1 MNAENIHNFDLE
13 QKICILV
20 ELGVDLLL
28 RVQLGHADVSTAGG
42 KALRAERLGP

>member
-13 QKICILV
+13 QNIAYWLSY
-20 ELGVDLLL
+20 DLLL
-28 RVQLGHADVSTAGG
+28 WVQLGHADVSTAGG